1 MIDRIPVYHAHD
13 VLEGMDPDIV
23 EIFWDSVEASYGD
36 AEYTLIKGKEAYR
49 LIDAAAKEVS
59 DRRGVSVTF
68 TTPRDLTNE
77 GIYFALPG

>member
-13 VLEGMDPDIV
+13 ILEGMDPDIV
-23 EIFWDSVEASYGD
+23 EIFWDSVESSYGD

-49 LIDAAAKEVS
+49 LITAAQSEAS
-59 DRRGVSVTF
+59 DRRGVAIGIVVPS
-68 TTPRDLTNE
+68 DLNKE